1 MEDEYHFLTQCPLY
15 QRHRAELQKKVGWS
29 LDKKSC
35 SEVEKTVQ
43 TWMKNGINAVG
54 SYPRNSGVARL
65 MGLEDMKVDQAERLK
80 DWVALGS
87 YIVVSSKERKNWI
100 KGQSN

>member
-1 MEDEYHFLTQCPLY
+1 
-15 QRHRAELQKKVGWS
+15 
-29 LDKKSC
+29 
-35 SEVEKTVQ
+35 
-43 TWMKNGINAVG
+43 
-54 SYPRNSGVARL
+54 

-100 KGQSN
+100 KGQSSGY

>member
-1 MEDEYHFLTQCPLY
+1 MSSRSISKAPS
-15 QRHRAELQKKVGWS
+15 RVIIQKKVGWP

-35 SEVEKTVQ
+35 IKSSKVEKTVQ

-65 MGLEDMKVDQAERLK
+65 MGLED
-80 DWVALGS
+80 
-87 YIVVSSKERKNWI
+87 
-100 KGQSN
+100 